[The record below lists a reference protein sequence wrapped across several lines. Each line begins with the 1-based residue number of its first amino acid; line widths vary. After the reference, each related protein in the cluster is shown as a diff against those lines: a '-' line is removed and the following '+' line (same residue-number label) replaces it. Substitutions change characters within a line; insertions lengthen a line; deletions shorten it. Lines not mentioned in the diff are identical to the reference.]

1 MARKLLLLLVPLLL
15 GLMAGP
21 ALAQATSTTT
31 PFHGVTEE
39 FLDVNPCTGEPAT
52 IRITYNGVFHESTA
66 ADGSLHVT
74 GTLTGTVVVT
84 PLDPTSPTYTG
95 RFTLWF
101 GGNINSKN
109 EGFWETFSVRLT
121 GSDGSRLT
129 LNEVSQFHVSA
140 TGELTVEFTNT
151 NCR

>member
-1 MARKLLLLLVPLLL
+1 MARKLFLLLVPLLL

-31 PFHGVTEE
+31 PFHGVTET
-39 FLDVNPCTGEPAT
+39 FQDVNPCTGEPAT
-52 IRITYNGVFHESTA
+52 IQITYNGVFHISTA
-66 ADGSLHVT
+66 ADGSEHVT
-74 GTLTGTVVVT
+74 GTQTGTVVLT
-84 PLDPTSPTYTG
+84 PLDPTLPSYTG

-101 GGNINSKN
+101 GGNINSRN
-109 EGFWETFSVRLT
+109 EGFWETFSVRLI

-129 LNEVSQFHVSA
+129 LNEVEQFHISA
-140 TGELTVEFTNT
+140 TGEITVEFSNV